1 MSVQLASRPDF
12 SITDSSIGYSALGQ
26 TFGDA
31 VLTGPLVLGLLAAA
45 VAGLV
50 SFLSPC
56 VLPLVPGYLSYVSG
70 LSGMELDGARRSRMV
85 SGALL
90 FVIGFTAVFV
100 SYGAL
105 FGGLGS
111 VLIEYAGVITRVMGV
126 LLILLGVVFA
136 GWLPGMSRRQWRI
149 ERMPGVGLVGAPL
162 VGAFFAI
169 GWTPCIGP
177 TLAAV
182 QVVAFDQADAGR
194 GALLSS
200 AYALGLGAPFVLAA
214 LAYHRSLRAFRVL
227 RRHQRTVMRVGGVVL
242 ILIGLM
248 LLTGLWAAL
257 MASLQGWILGFEVI
271 V

>member
-1 MSVQLASRPDF
+1 MPLELAVRGDVA
-12 SITDSSIGYSALGQ
+12 IGYSSIGDSFVMHSALGQ

-90 FVIGFTAVFV
+90 FVIGFTVVFV

-111 VLIEYAGVITRVMGV
+111 VLIEHAGPITRVMGGV
-126 LLILLGVVFA
+126 LIVLGVVFA
-136 GWLPGMSRRQWRI
+136 GWLPGVSLQWRI

-194 GALLSS
+194 GALLST
-200 AYALGLGAPFVLAA
+200 AYALGLGAPFILA
-214 LAYHRSLRAFRVL
+214 
-227 RRHQRTVMRVGGVVL
+227 
-242 ILIGLM
+242 
-248 LLTGLWAAL
+248 
-257 MASLQGWILGFEVI
+257 
-271 V
+271 